1 MTRKG
6 FLAAAAGVVTTLAA
20 WAAAQAQTPPTP
32 PRGEIGSARHL
43 KYVREKLHDLIGQ
56 LYGDRRDYGGYR
68 VKAIAAMEQARADL
82 DQALQWDATHPH

>member
-6 FLAAAAGVVTTLAA
+6 FLAAATGVVTTLAA
-20 WAAAQAQTPPTP
+20 WTAALAQSPPP
-32 PRGEIGSARHL
+32 PGRGEIGSARNL
-43 KYVREKLHDLIGQ
+43 KYVREKLHDLIAQ

-68 VKAIAAMEQARADL
+68 VKAIGAMEQARADL